1 MESNNNNPNNNYPT
15 FQETFKPAQIDQS
28 DPLGVYTGN
37 PAPNSSQIYE
47 KPTFQNPNPQPT
59 FQNPNPQPQMNNYP
73 NYYQNQPPQGQPT
86 PNQQYMNQNP
96 NMNSNYQQMPGQPM
110 MSQPPMQMQ
119 QRPPMQQQPMVGQPN
134 PNAQGYKY
142 VPNSSVYNTAQ
153 PQVRPVM
160 NANANSRY
168 PNGIVP
174 PSGSIIVNPVPVVP
188 VPVYTT
194 MPMCMRCGGTG
205 YIYGKRCV
213 CIGGTPGPSNAELL
227 GLGLMGMGLGYG
239 RYHHHHHH
247 GYW

>member
-1 MESNNNNPNNNYPT
+1 MESNNNNPNNKYPT
-15 FQETFKPAQIDQS
+15 FQDTFKPAQVDQS

-47 KPTFQNPNPQPT
+47 KPTFQNS
-59 FQNPNPQPQMNNYP
+59 NPQPQMNNYP

-96 NMNSNYQQMPGQPM
+96 NMNANYQQMPGQPM

-119 QRPPMQQQPMVGQPN
+119 QCPPMQQQPMVGQPN

-153 PQVRPVM
+153 PQVRPMV
-160 NANANSRY
+160 NTNVKTNY

-227 GLGLMGMGLGYG
+227 GLGLMGMGMGYG
-239 RYHHHHHH
+239 RYHHHHHY

>member
-1 MESNNNNPNNNYPT
+1 MESNNNNPNNKYPT
-15 FQETFKPAQIDQS
+15 FQDTFKPAQVDQS

-47 KPTFQNPNPQPT
+47 KPT

-96 NMNSNYQQMPGQPM
+96 NMNANYQQMPGQPM

-119 QRPPMQQQPMVGQPN
+119 QCPPMQQQPMVGQPN

-153 PQVRPVM
+153 PQVRPMV
-160 NANANSRY
+160 NTNVKTNY

-227 GLGLMGMGLGYG
+227 GLGLMGMGMGLGYG
-239 RYHHHHHH
+239 RYHHHHHY

>member
-1 MESNNNNPNNNYPT
+1 MESNNNNPNNKYPT
-15 FQETFKPAQIDQS
+15 FQDTFKPAQIDQS

-37 PAPNSSQIYE
+37 PAPNSSLIFE
-47 KPTFQNPNPQPT
+47 KPT

-96 NMNSNYQQMPGQPM
+96 NMNVNYQQMPGQPM

-119 QRPPMQQQPMVGQPN
+119 QCPPMQQQPMVGQPN

-153 PQVRPVM
+153 PQVRPMV
-160 NANANSRY
+160 NTNVKTNY

-227 GLGLMGMGLGYG
+227 GLGLMGMGMGLGYG
-239 RYHHHHHH
+239 RYHYHHH

>member
-1 MESNNNNPNNNYPT
+1 MESNNNNPNNKYPT
-15 FQETFKPAQIDQS
+15 FQDTFKPAQIDQS

-37 PAPNSSQIYE
+37 PAPNSSQIFE
-47 KPTFQNPNPQPT
+47 KPT

-96 NMNSNYQQMPGQPM
+96 NMNANYQQMPGQPM

-119 QRPPMQQQPMVGQPN
+119 QCPPMQQQPMVGQPN

-153 PQVRPVM
+153 PQVRPMV
-160 NANANSRY
+160 NTNVKTNY

-174 PSGSIIVNPVPVVP
+174 PAGSIIVTPVPVVP

-227 GLGLMGMGLGYG
+227 GLGLMGMGMGLGYG
-239 RYHHHHHH
+239 RYHHYHHH

>member
-86 PNQQYMNQNP
+86 PNQQYMNQNL
-96 NMNSNYQQMPGQPM
+96 NMNSNYQQMPAQPM
-110 MSQPPMQMQ
+110 MSQPPMQ

-160 NANANSRY
+160 NTNANSRY

-174 PSGSIIVNPVPVVP
+174 PSGSIIVNPVPIVP